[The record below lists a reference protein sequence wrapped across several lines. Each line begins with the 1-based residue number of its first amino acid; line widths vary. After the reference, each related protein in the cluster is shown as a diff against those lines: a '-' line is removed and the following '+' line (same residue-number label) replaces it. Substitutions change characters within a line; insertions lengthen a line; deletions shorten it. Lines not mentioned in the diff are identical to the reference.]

1 MNEAVTGRSVT
12 SAGLG
17 AWVVKANPART
28 SIADLADDGFAG
40 VARWCVRP
48 SYRTT
53 LVAAGQ
59 PVLLWVSGNDPGFPA
74 GFHAF
79 GEVTGPCRVDAGQPE
94 IPMRL
99 RPIPS
104 PPLRAELLLD
114 PVLATAEVVRM
125 PAGSNP
131 SYLDREQFAAL
142 RAAYLRPLGN
152 A

>member
-1 MNEAVTGRSVT
+1 VTESGASRAVTADR
-12 SAGLG
+12 LG
-17 AWVVKANPART
+17 AWVVKANPA
-28 SIADLADDGFAG
+28 LASVATLAGDGFAG

-48 SYRTT
+48 SYRTG

-59 PVLLWVSGNDPGFPA
+59 PVLLWVSGKDPGFPA

-99 RPIPS
+99 RPMPS
-104 PPLRAELLLD
+104 PALRAELLLD

-131 SYLDREQFAAL
+131 SYLDREQYAAL
-142 RAAYLRPLGN
+142 RAAYLPALGN

>member
-1 MNEAVTGRSVT
+1 MNEVSSRAVTSD
-12 SAGLG
+12 GLG
-17 AWVVKANPART
+17 AWVVKANPAQT
-28 SIADLADDGFAG
+28 SVAALAGDRFAG
-40 VARWCVRP
+40 VARWCVRQ
-48 SYRTT
+48 SYRTK

-94 IPMRL
+94 IPIRL

-104 PPLRAELLLD
+104 PLLRAELLLD

-131 SYLDREQFAAL
+131 SYLDREQYAAL
-142 RAAYLRPLGN
+142 RAAYLPAPGN

>member
-1 MNEAVTGRSVT
+1 VTGSGPGRAVTTDR
-12 SAGLG
+12 LG
-17 AWVVKANPART
+17 AWVVKANPGLGSVA
-28 SIADLADDGFAG
+28 ALAGDGFAG

-48 SYRTT
+48 SYRTG

-59 PVLLWVSGNDPGFPA
+59 AVLLWVSGKDPGFPA

-99 RPIPS
+99 RPMPV
-104 PPLRAELLLD
+104 PVLRADLLRD

-131 SYLDREQFAAL
+131 SYLDREQYAAL
-142 RAAYLRPLGN
+142 RAAYLPAPGN

>member
-1 MNEAVTGRSVT
+1 MAPPFCARAVT

-28 SIADLADDGFAG
+28 SVASLAGDGFAG
-40 VARWCVRP
+40 VARWCVRR

-59 PVLLWVSGNDPGFPA
+59 PVLFWVSGNDPGFPA

-79 GEVTGPCRVDAGQPE
+79 GEVTGPCRVDGGQPE

-104 PPLRAELLLD
+104 PLLRAELLLD

-131 SYLDREQFAAL
+131 SYLDREQYAAL
-142 RAAYLRPLGN
+142 RAAYLPPLPT

>member
-1 MNEAVTGRSVT
+1 MYEGETGRAVT

-28 SIADLADDGFAG
+28 SIADLAGAGFAG

-131 SYLDREQFAAL
+131 SYLDREQYAAL
-142 RAAYLRPLGN
+142 RAAYLPPLPT

>member
-1 MNEAVTGRSVT
+1 MNEAVTGRAVT

-17 AWVVKANPART
+17 AWVVKANPAQT
-28 SIADLADDGFAG
+28 SVAALAGDGFAG

-48 SYRTT
+48 SYRTN

-59 PVLLWVSGNDPGFPA
+59 PVLLWVSGKDPAFPA

-104 PPLRAELLLD
+104 PLLRAELLLD

-131 SYLDREQFAAL
+131 SYLDREQYAAL
-142 RAAYLRPLGN
+142 RAAYLPPLPT

>member
-1 MNEAVTGRSVT
+1 
-12 SAGLG
+12 
-17 AWVVKANPART
+17 
-28 SIADLADDGFAG
+28 
-40 VARWCVRP
+40 
-48 SYRTT
+48 
-53 LVAAGQ
+53 
-59 PVLLWVSGNDPGFPA
+59 VLLWVSGKDPGFPA

-99 RPIPS
+99 RPMPIPV
-104 PPLRAELLLD
+104 LRDDLLRD

-131 SYLDREQFAAL
+131 SYLDREQYAAL
-142 RAAYLRPLGN
+142 RAAYLPALGN